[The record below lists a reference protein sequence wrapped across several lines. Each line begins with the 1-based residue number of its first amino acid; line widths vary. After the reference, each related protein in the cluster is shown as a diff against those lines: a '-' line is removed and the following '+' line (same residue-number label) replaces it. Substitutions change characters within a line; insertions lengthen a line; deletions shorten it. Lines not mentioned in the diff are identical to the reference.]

1 MAGQLVNEFE
11 FLRLDHTVG
20 ANQLNGHSEGRFSL
34 HLIEAG
40 SCFGDQ
46 GFTAFFPP
54 KLEQIVKEPSHGG
67 FIHGHIGG
75 SKLQLNPQASGL
87 IAAHHP
93 IAGNS
98 SEANCGEGLFGCH
111 RIGRS
116 GPYFSPSALEW
127 QPESNGEQFMPSQA
141 RVVLG
146 CGVVGLLLVVINA
159 LLIPSDVGSALPV
172 FQRSSVLAGVM
183 AVGLM
188 LVSVLWTRANPI
200 SRERVSIEGP
210 QGFEL
215 KDNLPEALRL
225 ELAWASHQLLK
236 ATPAASVLL
245 IWDETE
251 LMRRGVLSAKPFV
264 PGPIVQRAQQQQQTV
279 ALVNLT
285 LYPGRSEFSYFPENI
300 PAVVVEPLGQRGWLL
315 IAGWS
320 VRCFSRSDELWIT
333 GLAEK
338 LRTALEA
345 HWSPE
350 TV

>member
-1 MAGQLVNEFE
+1 
-11 FLRLDHTVG
+11 
-20 ANQLNGHSEGRFSL
+20 
-34 HLIEAG
+34 
-40 SCFGDQ
+40 
-46 GFTAFFPP
+46 
-54 KLEQIVKEPSHGG
+54 
-67 FIHGHIGG
+67 
-75 SKLQLNPQASGL
+75 
-87 IAAHHP
+87 
-93 IAGNS
+93 
-98 SEANCGEGLFGCH
+98 
-111 RIGRS
+111 
-116 GPYFSPSALEW
+116 
-127 QPESNGEQFMPSQA
+127 MPSQA

-188 LVSVLWTRANPI
+188 LVAVLWTRANPI
-200 SRERVSIEGP
+200 SRERVTLEGP

-251 LMRRGVLSAKPFV
+251 LLRRGVLSAKPFV

-315 IAGWS
+315 VAGWS

-338 LRTALEA
+338 LRTALEVEPA
-345 HWSPE
+345 VAQDSTSHQ
-350 TV
+350 